1 MPCVRTRW
9 GGPFCTGSCALLKQQ
24 GFLQEH
30 EPWRQLVQSMPSL
43 CIPNNTL
50 AVSKGYG
57 EPGRDHP
64 ARESPRDR
72 LDVLKCVFSQKP
84 STDLTL
90 TELSPARPRAR
101 LTSGFRIL
109 GMSCCPGCQPHTRM
123 CIHTSFPSSCVAVGA
138 HQPEPWAPNGLG
150 SLVPAAGCPYQAC
163 YRGVPLAPTILHC
176 VCYLLLDVLAHSP
189 EGESSDWSKTTANT
203 GVGTPS
209 SSAWG
214 HAPSSPM
221 LCHLGVAGDHPGS
234 LQTEVPGH
242 WA

>member
-150 SLVPAAGCPYQAC
+150 SLVPQQGALI
-163 YRGVPLAPTILHC
+163 RHVIGVFLWHPQSSTVYAISSWMCWLIPQKEKVQTGAKQLQTQVWAHLAP
-176 VCYLLLDVLAHSP
+176 
-189 EGESSDWSKTTANT
+189 
-203 GVGTPS
+203 
-209 SSAWG
+209 
-214 HAPSSPM
+214 
-221 LCHLGVAGDHPGS
+221 
-234 LQTEVPGH
+234 VPGAMH
-242 WA
+242 PAPPCCAT